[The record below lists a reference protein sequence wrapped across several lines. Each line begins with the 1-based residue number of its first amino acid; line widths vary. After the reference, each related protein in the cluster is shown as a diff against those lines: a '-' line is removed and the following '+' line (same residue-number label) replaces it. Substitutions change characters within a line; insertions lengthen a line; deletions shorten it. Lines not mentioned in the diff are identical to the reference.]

1 MTLKKSINLI
11 VILITVL
18 FIIRM
23 VVEILSCIQWVKY
36 VNAPNPFFSEYA
48 FNYLIKEN
56 RMFVEEIV
64 NITRL
69 SFIYGLI
76 MLVYLGVSLIAKSEK
91 NI

>member
-36 VNAPNPFFSEYA
+36 VNAHPFFSEYA

-76 MLVYLGVSLIAKSEK
+76 MLVYSVFGGIFNRKK
-91 NI
+91 